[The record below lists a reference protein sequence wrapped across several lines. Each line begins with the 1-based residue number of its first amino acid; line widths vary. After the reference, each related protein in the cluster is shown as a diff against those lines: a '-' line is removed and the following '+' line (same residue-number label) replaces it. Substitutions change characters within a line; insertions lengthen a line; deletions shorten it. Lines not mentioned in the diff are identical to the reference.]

1 MARVDVTLDKHSTGG
16 RDKTPSFMK
25 KPLSSPEIL
34 HLGHYAQDPY
44 PSSESNFN
52 SFLSAP
58 IFSTHLSALCST
70 CGKPGHEEY
79 QCPLTHLHCTT
90 CGSSNHNTSH
100 CKGKPCAFCLEWG
113 HYSHV
118 CPNAWKCYNC
128 NLTTHTTNE
137 CPQACMNLNCWH
149 GSHQSCQFT
158 PQNPNIKCRLL
169 TGVVRILPPTWSQ
182 SDHLPRLNTH
192 SRITGP
198 TNNQRAKHVLT
209 PSHYTYLAF
218 LAPLI

>member
-1 MARVDVTLDKHSTGG
+1 MTLDKHSTGG

-25 KPLSSPEIL
+25 QPLSSPEIL

-90 CGSSNHNTSH
+90 CGNSNHNTSH

-137 CPQACMNLNCWH
+137 CPQACVICGGDHYKTQCPVANSFLARH
-149 GSHQSCQFT
+149 TRQTHETHFT
-158 PQNPNIKCRLL
+158 LPNTTIPVEVQLSTAPGMYESQLL
-169 TGVVRILPPTWSQ
+169 AWVSPILPVHTPK
-182 SDHLPRLNTH
+182 P
-192 SRITGP
+192 
-198 TNNQRAKHVLT
+198 KH
-209 PSHYTYLAF
+209 
-218 LAPLI
+218 